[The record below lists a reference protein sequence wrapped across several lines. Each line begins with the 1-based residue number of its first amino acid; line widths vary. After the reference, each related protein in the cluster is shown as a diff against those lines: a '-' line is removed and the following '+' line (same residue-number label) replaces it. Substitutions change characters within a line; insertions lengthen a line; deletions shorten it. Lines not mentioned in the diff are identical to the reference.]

1 LDDVGLPNFQD
12 FEIFKQLI
20 YPGNLILTKSN
31 EDSSSNNVAYL
42 DLSISVSESDFVI
55 KVYCKTDD
63 YDFTVVTL
71 PFLESNVAEEM
82 CYSVFFGQILR
93 FLRICSKLEDFIERA
108 KFLADNLIGRNY
120 IKKKLATKLN
130 QVLFRYQKDW
140 NKFPVRMLPHELTR
154 QVLFQ

>member
-1 LDDVGLPNFQD
+1 MGLPNFQD
-12 FEIFKQLI
+12 FESFKQSV
-20 YPGNLILTKSN
+20 YPGNLTLTKSN
-31 EDSSSNNVAYL
+31 EDSFNNVAYL

-82 CYSVFFGQILR
+82 CYVFFGQILR

-108 KFLADNLIGRNY
+108 KFLANNLINKNY
-120 IKKKLATKLN
+120 IKKKLATKLY

-140 NKFPVRMLPHELTR
+140 NKFPARMLPHELTR